1 MTDTAEF
8 RFSTRTDNAAYK
20 ALARSCG
27 FSCLYSEQKTDPRNG
42 KRYELEVYSKK
53 TVSRRLI
60 TFKKAGPLWNPAL
73 SYFKPPVKS
82 PGRSARLSMYQSAPL

>member
-27 FSCLYSEQKTDPRNG
+27 FSCLYSEQKTDPRNR

-53 TVSRRLI
+53 L
-60 TFKKAGPLWNPAL
+60 
-73 SYFKPPVKS
+73 
-82 PGRSARLSMYQSAPL
+82 

>member
-8 RFSTRTDNAAYK
+8 RFSTRADNTASK

-27 FSCLYSEQKTDPRNG
+27 FSCLYSEQKTDPRNR

-53 TVSRRLI
+53 L
-60 TFKKAGPLWNPAL
+60 
-73 SYFKPPVKS
+73 
-82 PGRSARLSMYQSAPL
+82 

>member
-8 RFSTRTDNAAYK
+8 RFSTRADNTASK

-27 FSCLYSEQKTDPRNG
+27 FSCLYSEQKTDPRNR

-53 TVSRRLI
+53 LLSLI
-60 TFKKAGPLWNPAL
+60 HISGQPQGVGPLGSDA
-73 SYFKPPVKS
+73 
-82 PGRSARLSMYQSAPL
+82 